1 MKQRKLLALAAA
13 LGFTSLVVW
22 AAVQQAGI
30 EVLQADTPAAAPQS
44 LNNNAAAAG
53 ATVNKAD
60 TAAAE
65 STAPAFPDLDNSEL
79 EAWLPRLNSDAVQ
92 SMANARVHGDPRAP
106 AVHASK
112 PREMPTAAELADEDL
127 YLQYEQRQ
135 EKRMYR
141 AFVEASKGKVA
152 LIQSYID
159 KAGAG
164 GISDEEVAFA
174 KEKIRRIQ
182 AMAEKL
188 QQDNPDIMGDEFR
201 PQDNWLPAAE

>member
-1 MKQRKLLALAAA
+1 MKQYKLLVLV
-13 LGFTSLVVW
+13 GFTSLVVW

-30 EVLQADTPAAAPQS
+30 DVLQADTPAAAPQP
-44 LNNNAAAAG
+44 LTPTVAAQ
-53 ATVNKAD
+53 ATAVSKTDTAEAENKAA
-60 TAAAE
+60 TL
-65 STAPAFPDLDNSEL
+65 PDLDNSEL

-159 KAGAG
+159 NAEAG